1 MGDLRHQFALRLLG
15 EKVNP
20 AYRREV
26 PGEAQKDSPKRHAA
40 PKGAPVSAKPG
51 AKIVRSACYSCN
63 MCCEVLVF
71 VDEAT
76 GNILKVEGDP
86 ESPIT
91 RGLLCTKG
99 LAARDLVY

>member
-1 MGDLRHQFALRLLG
+1 MGNLRRQFALRLLG

-26 PGEAQKDSPKRHAA
+26 PGEAQKDSPKGRAT
-40 PKGAPVSAKPG
+40 PRGARVSVKPG

-71 VDEAT
+71 VEEAT
-76 GNILKVEGDP
+76 G
-86 ESPIT
+86 
-91 RGLLCTKG
+91 
-99 LAARDLVY
+99 